1 MKSLSDGRLVATNR
15 EIAVSVVRVDLI
27 FRRFFLMF
35 FCVMLIRCAISF
47 ALRDCVNVNVLLI
60 AEFSCCGIFRSA
72 PFSDLSKSF
81 VPCIV
86 ICISSSRVRVCLAN
100 SIGNGD
106 WHIRTVKTAVSVNL
120 LNRADAGVDCQ
131 IVERMP
137 QVVARDF
144 SYHLCCHQV
153 D

>member
-1 MKSLSDGRLVATNR
+1 
-15 EIAVSVVRVDLI
+15 
-27 FRRFFLMF
+27 MF
-35 FCVMLIRCAISF
+35 FCVMLSRCAISF

-60 AEFSCCGIFRSA
+60 AELSCCGIFRSA

-81 VPCIV
+81 VPSIV

-120 LNRADAGVDCQ
+120 LDRADAGVDC
-131 IVERMP
+131 
-137 QVVARDF
+137 
-144 SYHLCCHQV
+144 
-153 D
+153 

>member
-1 MKSLSDGRLVATNR
+1 MKSLSDGRFVATSR
-15 EIAVSVVRVDLI
+15 EIAVSVVLVDLI
-27 FRRFFLMF
+27 LRRFFLMF
-35 FCVMLIRCAISF
+35 FCVMFSRCAISF

-137 QVVARDF
+137 QVIARDF
-144 SYHLCCHQV
+144 SYHLCRH
-153 D
+153 

>member
-1 MKSLSDGRLVATNR
+1 MKSLSDGRLVATSR
-15 EIAVSVVRVDLI
+15 EIAVSVVLVDLI
-27 FRRFFLMF
+27 LRRFFLMF
-35 FCVMLIRCAISF
+35 FCVMLSRCAISF

-60 AEFSCCGIFRSA
+60 AELSCCGIFRSA

-81 VPCIV
+81 VPSIV

-106 WHIRTVKTAVSVNL
+106 WHVRTVKTAVSVNL
-120 LNRADAGVDCQ
+120 LDRADAGVDCQ
-131 IVERMP
+131 IVERVP

-144 SYHLCCHQV
+144 SDDLCRHEI

>member
-1 MKSLSDGRLVATNR
+1 LKSLSDGRFVATSR
-15 EIAVSVVRVDLI
+15 EIAVSVVLVDLI
-27 FRRFFLMF
+27 LRRFFLMF
-35 FCVMLIRCAISF
+35 FCVMFSRCAISF

-137 QVVARDF
+137 QVIARDF
-144 SYHLCCHQV
+144 SYHLCRH
-153 D
+153 